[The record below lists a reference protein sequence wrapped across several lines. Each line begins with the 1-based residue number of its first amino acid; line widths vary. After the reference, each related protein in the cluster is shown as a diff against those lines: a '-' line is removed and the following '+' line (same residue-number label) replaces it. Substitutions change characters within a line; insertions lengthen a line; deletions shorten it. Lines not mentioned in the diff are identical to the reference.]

1 MPNSNGINR
10 GSAGRGGVGT
20 GIGAFGTGGG
30 KHSGR
35 TGARS
40 LTVRLNALESNEVIA
55 GKNKALFGKAFVM
68 NFLSSPGS
76 GKTSLLESVV
86 PLLKSEGLNIAVIEG
101 DVETDLDKRRID
113 ALNVPAYQIIT
124 NGTCHLDAN
133 MVHTS
138 LNNLNIKDTDVIFI
152 ENVGNLVCPTSYN
165 LGEDMKAVVLSVTE
179 GDDKPLKYP
188 AAFYKSKVM
197 IINKIDL
204 LPALDSDVSK
214 IKENALSIN
223 KELIIFETSCK
234 SKRKINGGGSLV
246 CGGGSVS
253 GTDNTG
259 GGSDGRDKGISDF
272 VSFIKEKARLKAD
285 EFNDEFKDNGGGMY
299 L

>member
-1 MPNSNGINR
+1 MPNYNGVNR
-10 GSAGRGGVGT
+10 GGAGT
-20 GIGAFGTGGG
+20 GIGAFGSGGG
-30 KHSGR
+30 KHLGR
-35 TGARS
+35 TGTGGRS

-76 GKTSLLESVV
+76 GKTSLLESLV
-86 PLLKSEGLNIAVIEG
+86 PVLKSEGLNIAVIEG

-113 ALNVPAYQIIT
+113 ALNIPAYQIIT

-138 LNNLNIKDTDVIFI
+138 LDNLNIKEADVIFI

-197 IINKIDL
+197 IINKTDL
-204 LPALDSDVSK
+204 LPFLDSDVSK
-214 IKENALSIN
+214 IKENAASIN

-234 SKRKINGGGSLV
+234 RNINAH
-246 CGGGSVS
+246 GGSVGGADGS
-253 GTDNTG
+253 MDDT
-259 GGSDGRDKGISDF
+259 GGSDRLNKGILDF
-272 VSFIKEKARLKAD
+272 ASFIKEKAGLKAA
-285 EFNDEFKDNGGGMY
+285 EFKGSGGGAGTY

>member
-1 MPNSNGINR
+1 MSNNNGLNR
-10 GSAGRGGVGT
+10 GSSGT
-20 GIGAFGTGGG
+20 GIGAFGSGGG
-30 KHSGR
+30 KHLGR
-35 TGARS
+35 TVTGGRS
-40 LTVRLNALESNEVIA
+40 LTVRLNALESNEIIA
-55 GKNKALFGKAFVM
+55 KKNKALFGKAFVM

-86 PLLKSEGLNIAVIEG
+86 PVLKSEGLNIAVIEG

-113 ALNVPAYQIIT
+113 ALKIPAYQIIT

-133 MVHTS
+133 MVNTS
-138 LNNLNIKDTDVIFI
+138 LNNLNINDADVFFI

-197 IINKIDL
+197 IINKTDL
-204 LPALDSDVSK
+204 LPVLDSDVSK

-234 SKRKINGGGSLV
+234 RKLNAD
-246 CGGGSVS
+246 GGSVRVS
-253 GTDNTG
+253 GDTDNTVR
-259 GGSDGRDKGISDF
+259 SEVIDKGILDF
-272 VSFIKEKARLKAD
+272 ASFIKEKVRLKAE
-285 EFNDEFKDNGGGMY
+285 EFNGIGGGIY

>member
-10 GSAGRGGVGT
+10 GSSGRGGADT
-20 GIGAFGTGGG
+20 GIGAFGSGG
-30 KHSGR
+30 KHLGR
-35 TGARS
+35 TGTGGRS
-40 LTVRLNALESNEVIA
+40 LTVRLNALESNEIIA
-55 GKNKALFGKAFVM
+55 KKNKALFGKAFVM

-86 PLLKSEGLNIAVIEG
+86 PVLKSEGLNIAVIEG

-113 ALNVPAYQIIT
+113 ALNIPAYQIIT

-133 MVHTS
+133 MVNTS
-138 LNNLNIKDTDVIFI
+138 LNNLNINDADVIFI

-197 IINKIDL
+197 IINKTDL
-204 LPALDSDVSK
+204 LPVLDSDVSK

-223 KELIIFETSCK
+223 KELVIFETSCK
-234 SKRKINGGGSLV
+234 RKINAH
-246 CGGGSVS
+246 GGSVS
-253 GTDNTG
+253 VSGDTDDTD
-259 GGSDGRDKGISDF
+259 GSEGLDKGILDF
-272 VSFIKEKARLKAD
+272 ASFIKEKARLKAA
-285 EFNDEFKDNGGGMY
+285 EFKGIGGGIY

>member
-1 MPNSNGINR
+1 MPNHNGVNR
-10 GSAGRGGVGT
+10 GSSGT
-20 GIGAFGTGGG
+20 GIGAFGSGGG

-35 TGARS
+35 TGTAGRS
-40 LTVRLNALESNEVIA
+40 LAVRLNALESNEIIA
-55 GKNKALFGKAFVM
+55 KKNKALFGKAFVM

-86 PLLKSEGLNIAVIEG
+86 PVLKSEGLNIAVIEG

-113 ALNVPAYQIIT
+113 ALNIPAYQIIT

-133 MVHTS
+133 MVNTS
-138 LNNLNIKDTDVIFI
+138 LNNLNINDADVIFI

-197 IINKIDL
+197 IINKTDL
-204 LPALDSDVSK
+204 LSVLESDVSK

-223 KELIIFETSCK
+223 KELVIFETSCK
-234 SKRKINGGGSLV
+234 RKINAEVGQV
-246 CGGGSVS
+246 RVS
-253 GTDNTG
+253 DDTDDNTV
-259 GGSDGRDKGISDF
+259 RQEVIDKGILDF
-272 VSFIKEKARLKAD
+272 ASFIKEKTRLKAA
-285 EFNDEFKDNGGGMY
+285 EFKGIGGGIY

>member
-1 MPNSNGINR
+1 MPNHNGVNR
-10 GSAGRGGVGT
+10 GSSGT
-20 GIGAFGTGGG
+20 GIGAFGSGGG

-35 TGARS
+35 TGTAGRS
-40 LTVRLNALESNEVIA
+40 LAVRLNALESNEIIA
-55 GKNKALFGKAFVM
+55 KKNKALFGKAFVM

-86 PLLKSEGLNIAVIEG
+86 PVLKSEGLNIAVIEG

-113 ALNVPAYQIIT
+113 ALNIPAYQIIT

-133 MVHTS
+133 MVNTS
-138 LNNLNIKDTDVIFI
+138 LNNLNIKNADVIFI

-197 IINKIDL
+197 IINKTDL
-204 LPALDSDVSK
+204 LSVLESDVSK

-223 KELIIFETSCK
+223 KELIIFQTSCK
-234 SKRKINGGGSLV
+234 RKLNAD
-246 CGGGSVS
+246 GGSVS
-253 GTDNTG
+253 VSGDTDNTG
-259 GGSDGRDKGISDF
+259 RPEVIDKGILDF
-272 VSFIKEKARLKAD
+272 ALFIKENVRLKAG
-285 EFNDEFKDNGGGMY
+285 EFKGIGGGIY

>member
-1 MPNSNGINR
+1 MPNSNGMNR
-10 GSAGRGGVGT
+10 GSAGRGGAGT

-30 KHSGR
+30 KRSGR
-35 TGARS
+35 TGGRA

-55 GKNKALFGKAFVM
+55 KKNKAIFGKAFVM

-76 GKTSLLESVV
+76 GKTSLLESIV
-86 PLLKSEGLNIAVIEG
+86 PVLKSEGLNIAVIEG

-138 LNNLNIKDTDVIFI
+138 LNNLNIKEADVIFI

-204 LPALDSDVSK
+204 LPVLDSDVSK

-234 SKRKINGGGSLV
+234 RKINAD
-246 CGGGSVS
+246 GGSVS
-253 GTDNTG
+253 GTGGT
-259 GGSDGRDKGISDF
+259 GGSDGSDNGISDF
-272 VSFIKEKARLKAD
+272 ASFIKEKVRLKAA
-285 EFNDEFKDNGGGMY
+285 EFKGNGGGMY

>member
-1 MPNSNGINR
+1 MLNYNGMNR
-10 GSAGRGGVGT
+10 GGSGRG
-20 GIGAFGTGGG
+20 AAGTGGG
-30 KHSGR
+30 KNSGIS
-35 TGARS
+35 GGRS
-40 LTVRLNALESNEVIA
+40 LAVQRNALESNEVTA
-55 GKNKALFGKAFVM
+55 KKNKALFGRAFVM

-76 GKTSLLESVV
+76 GKTSLLESIAPV
-86 PLLKSEGLNIAVIEG
+86 LKSEGLKIAVIEG

-133 MVHTS
+133 MVHES
-138 LNNLNIKDTDVIFI
+138 LNNLNIKDADVIFI

-165 LGEDMKAVVLSVTE
+165 LGEDMKVVVLSVTE

-188 AAFYKSKVM
+188 AAFYKSKIM

-214 IKENALSIN
+214 IKENAMSIN
-223 KELIIFETSCK
+223 KQLIIFETSCK
-234 SKRKINGGGSLV
+234 KK
-246 CGGGSVS
+246 
-253 GTDNTG
+253 T
-259 GGSDGRDKGISDF
+259 GSDGKSSAGEGIADV
-272 VSFIKEKARLKAD
+272 VSFIKKEVKLKKEEFGQAD
-285 EFNDEFKDNGGGMY
+285 SIAGSSIY

>member
-1 MPNSNGINR
+1 MPNSNGISR
-10 GSAGRGGVGT
+10 GSSGRGGAGKD
-20 GIGAFGTGGG
+20 IRAFGSGGG
-30 KHSGR
+30 KHLGR
-35 TGARS
+35 TGTGGRS

-55 GKNKALFGKAFVM
+55 GKNKALFGEAFVI

-76 GKTSLLESVV
+76 GKTSLVESIV
-86 PLLKSEGLNIAVIEG
+86 PVLKSEGLNIAVIEG

-113 ALNVPAYQIIT
+113 ALNIPAYQIIT

-138 LNNLNIKDTDVIFI
+138 LDNLNINEADVIFI

-204 LPALDSDVSK
+204 LPFIDSDVSK

-234 SKRKINGGGSLV
+234 RKINTHGTLLSSPDGSIE
-246 CGGGSVS
+246 
-253 GTDNTG
+253 DARW
-259 GGSDGRDKGISDF
+259 SDEIDKGILDF
-272 VSFIKEKARLKAD
+272 ASFIKEKAKLKVA
-285 EFNDEFKDNGGGMY
+285 EFKGSSGSGAGVY

>member
-1 MPNSNGINR
+1 MSNNNGLNR
-10 GSAGRGGVGT
+10 GSSGT
-20 GIGAFGTGGG
+20 GIGAFGSGGG

-35 TGARS
+35 TVTGGRS
-40 LTVRLNALESNEVIA
+40 LTVRLNALESNEIIA
-55 GKNKALFGKAFVM
+55 KKNKALFGKAFVM

-86 PLLKSEGLNIAVIEG
+86 PVLKSEGLNIAVIEG

-113 ALNVPAYQIIT
+113 ALKIPAYQIIT

-133 MVHTS
+133 MVNTS
-138 LNNLNIKDTDVIFI
+138 LNNLNINDADVFFI

-197 IINKIDL
+197 IINKTDL
-204 LPALDSDVSK
+204 LPVLDSDVSK

-234 SKRKINGGGSLV
+234 RKLNAD
-246 CGGGSVS
+246 GGSVS
-253 GTDNTG
+253 VSGDTDNTG
-259 GGSDGRDKGISDF
+259 RPEVIDKGILDF
-272 VSFIKEKARLKAD
+272 ALFIKENVRLKAG
-285 EFNDEFKDNGGGMY
+285 EFKGIGGGIY

>member
-10 GSAGRGGVGT
+10 GSSGRGGAGT
-20 GIGAFGTGGG
+20 GIGAFGSGGG

-35 TGARS
+35 TGTGGRS
-40 LTVRLNALESNEVIA
+40 LTVRLNALESNEIIA
-55 GKNKALFGKAFVM
+55 KKNKALFGKAFVM

-86 PLLKSEGLNIAVIEG
+86 PVLKSEGLNIAVIEG

-113 ALNVPAYQIIT
+113 ALKIPAYQIIT

-133 MVHTS
+133 MVNTS
-138 LNNLNIKDTDVIFI
+138 LNNLNINDADVFFI

-197 IINKIDL
+197 IINKTDL
-204 LPALDSDVSK
+204 LPVLDSDVSK

-234 SKRKINGGGSLV
+234 RKINAH
-246 CGGGSVS
+246 GGSVS
-253 GTDNTG
+253 VSGDTDNTG
-259 GGSDGRDKGISDF
+259 RPEVIDKGILDF
-272 VSFIKEKARLKAD
+272 ALFIKENVRLKAG
-285 EFNDEFKDNGGGMY
+285 EFKGIGGGIY

>member
-1 MPNSNGINR
+1 MPNSNGWNR
-10 GSAGRGGVGT
+10 RSADRGGVGK
-20 GIGAFGTGGG
+20 GIGALGTVGG
-30 KHSGR
+30 KHSSR
-35 TGARS
+35 TGGRA

-76 GKTSLLESVV
+76 GKTSMLESLV
-86 PLLKSEGLNIAVIEG
+86 PLLKSEGLNSAVIEG

-113 ALNVPAYQIIT
+113 ALSVPAYQIIT

-133 MVHTS
+133 MVNKS
-138 LNNLNIKDTDVIFI
+138 LYNLNINIKDMDVIFI

-204 LPALDSDVSK
+204 LPVLDSDVSK

-234 SKRKINGGGSLV
+234 RKINAGGITVCSADGS
-246 CGGGSVS
+246 G
-253 GTDNTG
+253 NTN
-259 GGSDGRDKGISDF
+259 SADSQDRREGRDKGILEL
-272 VSFIKEKARLKAD
+272 VSFIKKNVKLKSEK
-285 EFNDEFKDNGGGMY
+285 FKDTIDIY
-299 L
+299 